1 MRKKGTKNFNPYI
14 REGTDMNI
22 AQIAKQLNISE
33 QDVNTA
39 LKGIFYKFKKYI
51 KNNNIQ
57 KQDYL

>member
-1 MRKKGTKNFNPYI
+1 MRKKGAKNLNPYV

-22 AQIAKQLNISE
+22 SQIAKALNISE

-51 KNNNIQ
+51 KNKNLQ

>member
-1 MRKKGTKNFNPYI
+1 MRKKGAKNLNPYV

-22 AQIAKQLNISE
+22 AQIAKALNISE

-51 KNNNIQ
+51 KNKNLH